1 MKHIMKKSAN
11 KLKRGDKISIAGETA
26 VILSIEFSDIGKHGK
41 KKCRIEVLLENG
53 KKIVIIRPDDFTFD
67 VL

>member
-1 MKHIMKKSAN
+1 MKKQAN
-11 KLKRGDKISIAGETA
+11 KLKKGDKISIAGESA

-41 KKCRIEVLLENG
+41 KKCRIEALLDKG
-53 KKIVIIRPDDFTFD
+53 KKIVIIRPDDFTFE

>member
-1 MKHIMKKSAN
+1 MRKLAN
-11 KLKRGDKISIAGETA
+11 KLRKGNKINIGGETA
-26 VILSIEFSDIGKHGK
+26 LILKIEFSDIGKHGK
-41 KKCRIEVLLENG
+41 RKCRIEAQLENG

>member
-1 MKHIMKKSAN
+1 MKKAAS
-11 KLKRGDKISIAGETA
+11 KLKKNDKISIAGETA
-26 VILSIEFSDIGKHGK
+26 TILNIEFSDIGKHGK
-41 KKCRIEVLLENG
+41 TKCRIEALLENG